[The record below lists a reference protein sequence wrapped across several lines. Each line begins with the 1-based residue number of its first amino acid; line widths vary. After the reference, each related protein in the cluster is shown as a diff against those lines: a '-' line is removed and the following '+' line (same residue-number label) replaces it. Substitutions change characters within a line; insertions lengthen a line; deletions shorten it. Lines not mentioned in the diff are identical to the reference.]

1 MAVAVRAPRSPEKAM
16 ALMAIFSTALIA
28 LLMWGSTTVSVHHEG
43 QDPLTRGGRWANAR
57 HHRGRMRRA
66 YERPGVAGE
75 AAWEARD
82 GDGGGGDGGEYG
94 GGGGGGGAGG
104 EGARHRARDDD
115 DDDDDRDRDLEHRR
129 EEVYDGRSHTQGD
142 ARRRG
147 HRHGHHHHGHHDHAR
162 VFAGERTE

>member
-28 LLMWGSTTVSVHHEG
+28 LLMWGSTRVSVHHEG

-75 AAWEARD
+75 AAWDARD
-82 GDGGGGDGGEYG
+82 GDDGGDDDGEY

>member
-28 LLMWGSTTVSVHHEG
+28 LLMWVSTTVSVHHEG

-82 GDGGGGDGGEYG
+82 GGGGGGDGGEYD
-94 GGGGGGGAGG
+94 GGGGGGAGG
-104 EGARHRARDDD
+104 GGARHRARDDD
-115 DDDDDRDRDLEHRR
+115 DDYDDRDLEHRRDR